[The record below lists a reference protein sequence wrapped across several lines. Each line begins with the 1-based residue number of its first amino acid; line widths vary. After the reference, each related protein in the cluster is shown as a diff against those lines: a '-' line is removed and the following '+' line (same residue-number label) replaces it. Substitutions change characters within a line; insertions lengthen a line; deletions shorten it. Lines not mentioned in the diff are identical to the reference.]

1 MVLKG
6 KCSEFGGPSDEGM
19 SITEGLSIYEH
30 HEADNR
36 LDLFYHRGNNPNIG
50 TSKRLRP
57 ESLYFA
63 YRFPLDPRPDR
74 KTLQNTQFIFRNPAN
89 GHCCVA
95 WLCDWGPA
103 EWTKRVFDVS
113 PGVAVSLGI
122 QTDQEIEGVNISEAS
137 TLFGC

>member
-30 HEADNR
+30 HEADSR

-74 KTLQNTQFIFRNPAN
+74 KTLQKTQFLFRNPAN
-89 GHCCVA
+89 GIYCVA
-95 WLCDWGPA
+95 WLADWGPHVD
-103 EWTKRVFDVS
+103 TGRVFDVS
-113 PGVAVSLGI
+113 PGVATTLRVE
-122 QTDQEIEGVNISEAS
+122 TDQLIEGIDVSELC